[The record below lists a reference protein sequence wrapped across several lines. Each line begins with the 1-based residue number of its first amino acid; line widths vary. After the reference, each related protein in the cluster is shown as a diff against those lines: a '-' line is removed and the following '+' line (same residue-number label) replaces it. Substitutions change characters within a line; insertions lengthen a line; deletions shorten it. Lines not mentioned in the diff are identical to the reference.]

1 VLRRQLLALLVLVLV
16 IVGVVGYYACW
27 SAGNYY
33 FHGTSIGCFA
43 TGTKGS
49 DFPRTLIEWD
59 VKHGSSLDVGIMIKL
74 GENPY
79 FPYIYRGVGFS
90 VFLKNAGAYPQPEVP
105 EDFFALFGL
114 NLTSVM
120 WVARVTPNESVAPEW
135 PPPNGPLL
143 KSTRSFA
150 VDPDHWYTIR
160 ILIQG
165 DTHTFYVDG
174 QAIATITAHTEYS
187 RRTSFGVSPSNYAC
201 FGDYYVKSFPTPIAF
216 NLLSTI
222 LKGKAEEK

>member
-1 VLRRQLLALLVLVLV
+1 MSTLRRRLLGLMVLGLA
-16 IVGVVGYYACW
+16 IGTGIAGYYAYRL
-27 SAGNYY
+27 AGNYY
-33 FHGTSIGCFA
+33 FQGKGIGCFA

-49 DFPRTLIEWD
+49 DFPKTLIEWNVRPGD
-59 VKHGSSLDVGIMIKL
+59 SIDVGIKVKL

-90 VFLKNAGAYPQPEVP
+90 VFLKNVEAYPQPKVP

-114 NLTSVM
+114 NLTSVT
-120 WVARVTPNESVAPEW
+120 WVVRVTPNESVTPEW

-143 KSTRSFA
+143 KSTQSFA
-150 VDPDHWYTIR
+150 VDPDHWYALR

-165 DTHTFYVDG
+165 DTHTFYVDD

-201 FGDYYVKSFPTPIAF
+201 FGDFYVKSFPAAIF
-216 NLLSTI
+216 SSSIFDFLQVGS
-222 LKGKAEEK
+222 